1 MRPAVVGQPPTQEPL
16 MVRWCKRIPLAFVP
30 VLALAV
36 FFTGI
41 ANAQSRV
48 VLVASGSSL
57 PEPLYLKW
65 HDEFHKQN
73 EGVMI
78 RYLPLGTATGAD
90 NALSGSGD
98 FGGGDAPI
106 PEKELAAAKTP
117 ILELPTVLIGIVVV
131 YNVPGTTENIRLSGP
146 VLANIY
152 LGKVAAWN
160 DSEIVKLNPGVN
172 LPALP
177 IQVLHRTEGK
187 GSNYIFSEYLAKV
200 SPEFLAKAGRGVSP
214 KWPVGKAFNRTPDLL
229 EAVKN
234 TPGAI
239 GYTELNWAFTSGL
252 RMAAIRNPAGEFVHP
267 SDRTLAAAATSAE
280 SKMGQSFRVS
290 LVNAPGAESYPIAS
304 FTWLYVPLKH
314 KDAERGRAIN
324 QYLQWVYTAGQD
336 VARQQGYATL
346 PPGIL
351 EKVKEK
357 AAKVN

>member
-1 MRPAVVGQPPTQEPL
+1 

-357 AAKVN
+357 AARVN

>member
-1 MRPAVVGQPPTQEPL
+1 ML
-16 MVRWCKRIPLAFVP
+16 WCKRLPLVC
-30 VLALAV
+30 VLMFAVAALLP
-36 FFTGI
+36 GI
-41 ANAQSRV
+41 SLAQSRV
-48 VLVASGSSL
+48 VLVATGSSL

-65 HDEFHKQN
+65 NDEFHKQN
-73 EGVMI
+73 DGVMI
-78 RYLPLGTATGAD
+78 RYLPLGTANGAD

-106 PEKELAAAKTP
+106 PEKELSAEKTP
-117 ILELPTVLIGIVVV
+117 VVELPTVLIAIVVV
-131 YNVPGTTENIRLSGP
+131 YNVPGATENLRLSGP
-146 VLANIY
+146 VLADIY
-152 LGKVAAWN
+152 LGKVTVWN
-160 DSEIVKLNPGVN
+160 DPEIAKLNPATS

-187 GSNYIFSEYLAKV
+187 GSNYIFSEFLAKV

-229 EAVKN
+229 AAVKN

-267 SDRTLAAAATSAE
+267 SDRTIIAAASSSE
-280 SKMGQSFRVS
+280 SKMSQNFRVS
-290 LVNAPGAESYPIAS
+290 LIDAPGAESYPIAS

-314 KDAERGRAIN
+314 KDAERGRAVN
-324 QYLQWVYTAGQD
+324 QYLAWVYTSGQQI
-336 VARQQGYATL
+336 AREQGYATL
-346 PPGIL
+346 PPSIL
-351 EKVKEK
+351 EKAKER

>member
-1 MRPAVVGQPPTQEPL
+1 
-16 MVRWCKRIPLAFVP
+16 MVRWCKRFAFAFVLVP
-30 VLALAV
+30 AIAALLV
-36 FFTGI
+36 GI
-41 ANAQSRV
+41 AAAQSRV

-131 YNVPGTTENIRLSGP
+131 YNVPGATENIRLSGP
-146 VLANIY
+146 VLAGIY

-160 DSEIVKLNPGVN
+160 DSEIAKLNPGVN

-177 IQVLHRTEGK
+177 IEVVHRTEGK
-187 GSNYIFSEYLAKV
+187 GSNYIFSDYLAKA

-229 EAVKN
+229 EAVKS

-239 GYTELNWAFTSGL
+239 GYTELNWAFNSGL

-304 FTWLYVPLKH
+304 FTWLYVPVKH
-314 KDAERGRAIN
+314 KDPDRGRAVN
-324 QYLQWVYTAGQD
+324 QYLAWIYTTGQD
-336 VARQQGYATL
+336 IARQQGYATL
-346 PPGIL
+346 PPAIL

>member
-1 MRPAVVGQPPTQEPL
+1 M
-16 MVRWCKRIPLAFVP
+16 MRWCRRVPLSVVP
-30 VLALAV
+30 LLAIFALTPGLAR
-36 FFTGI
+36 
-41 ANAQSRV
+41 AQSRV
-48 VLVASGSSL
+48 VLVVSGSSL

-73 EGVMI
+73 DGVML
-78 RYLPLGTATGAD
+78 RYLPLGTETGAE

-117 ILELPTVLIGIVVV
+117 VLELPTVLIGIVVV

-152 LGKVAAWN
+152 LGKVTAWN
-160 DSEIVKLNPGVN
+160 DAEIAKLNPGVN

-200 SPEFLAKAGRGVSP
+200 SPEFLAKAGHGVSP

-229 EAVKN
+229 DAIKS
-234 TPGAI
+234 TPGSI
-239 GYTELNWAFTSGL
+239 SYTELNWAFTSGL
-252 RMAAIRNPAGEFVHP
+252 HMASLRNAAGEFIHP
-267 SDRTLAAAATSAE
+267 SDRTLAAAASSAE
-280 SKMGQSFRVS
+280 SKMGQNFRVS
-290 LVNAPGAESYPIAS
+290 LVNAPGPESYPIAS
-304 FTWLYVPLKH
+304 FTWLYVPAKH
-314 KDAERGRAIN
+314 KEAARGRAIN
-324 QYLQWVYTAGQD
+324 QYLAWVYTAGQE

-346 PPGIL
+346 PPTIL
-351 EKVKEK
+351 QKVKAK
-357 AAKVN
+357 AAMVN

>member
-1 MRPAVVGQPPTQEPL
+1 
-16 MVRWCKRIPLAFVP
+16 MVRWCKRISFVLVLSPAITAFLV
-30 VLALAV
+30 
-36 FFTGI
+36 TT

-65 HDEFHKQN
+65 HDEFHKHN

-152 LGKVAAWN
+152 LGKVVAWN
-160 DSEIVKLNPGVN
+160 DSEIAKLNPGVN

-252 RMAAIRNPAGEFVHP
+252 RMAAIRNSAGEFVHP
-267 SDRTLAAAATSAE
+267 SDRTLAAAATSTE

-314 KDAERGRAIN
+314 KDAERGRAVN
-324 QYLQWVYTAGQD
+324 QYLEWVYTAGQD

-346 PPGIL
+346 PPAIL